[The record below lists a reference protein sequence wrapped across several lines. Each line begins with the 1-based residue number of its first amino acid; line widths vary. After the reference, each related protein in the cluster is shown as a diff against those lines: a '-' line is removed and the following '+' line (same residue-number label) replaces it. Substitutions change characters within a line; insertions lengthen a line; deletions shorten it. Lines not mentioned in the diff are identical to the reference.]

1 MSMSRLT
8 KSSEYGR
15 DLLRCVETG
24 LSRLESRVYEV
35 RTGSDRVPTRD
46 AAQDGSIRS
55 SVVQREPASDFDQF
69 VDEAL
74 CIILCECVLL
84 YYRIVEES

>member
-1 MSMSRLT
+1 MNVVKT
-8 KSSEYGR
+8 FFI
-15 DLLRCVETG
+15 TG

-35 RTGSDRVPTRD
+35 RTGSDRVPAARD
-46 AAQDGSIRS
+46 AVQDGSIRS
-55 SVVQREPASDFDQF
+55 SVVPRDPASDFDQF
-69 VDEAL
+69 ADEAL